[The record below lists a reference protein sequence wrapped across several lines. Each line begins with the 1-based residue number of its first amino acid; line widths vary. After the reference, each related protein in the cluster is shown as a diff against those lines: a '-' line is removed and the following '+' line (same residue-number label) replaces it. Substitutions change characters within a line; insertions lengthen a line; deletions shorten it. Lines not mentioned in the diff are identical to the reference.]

1 MVSENLKSFQEEVEK
16 NIMVFKP
23 VKVGEK
29 EIYPL
34 VEVVEINLTN
44 FHAQYLEP
52 IALVVVDDDDKYLVP
67 LDEKEPSPELL
78 DLVPDNF
85 HHLV

>member
-29 EIYPL
+29 EI
-34 VEVVEINLTN
+34 
-44 FHAQYLEP
+44 
-52 IALVVVDDDDKYLVP
+52 
-67 LDEKEPSPELL
+67 
-78 DLVPDNF
+78 
-85 HHLV
+85 